1 MRGSTLRPLT
11 PEEDAIDDLIGDDDE
26 IDDTLPADL
35 WFRHPR
41 RHVVGPRETGRK
53 AREIPSF

>member
-1 MRGSTLRPLT
+1 MRDRTPHIAARPLT
-11 PEEDAIDDLIGDDDE
+11 PEEDAIDDLDGDDE

-41 RHVVGPRETGRK
+41 HAVDARTGPR
-53 AREIPSF
+53 SS